1 MCTLAFLILPGLV
14 AECHFGKWIP
24 VSALLSHLS
33 SGIDRARSDREYA
46 GMVLAQAQEVV
57 PRIQA
62 YRERAEVRRSAQAL
76 DSAAIASLQRQIER
90 LLRERRLRPAN
101 KLIDKLNLALRTGTV
116 SADVALSLDEVRAQ
130 VADLFPSAGERDT
143 FSEAQVQHAHETP
156 PLSLP
161 PGYIGTILPSLNRGS
176 GSGVSG
182 WTNAFILDVFG
193 YGADTRDIGTNL
205 LTDLCNRMLAGK
217 MRSPLWLLS
226 RLVLIPKPSDA
237 LPTLLSGTPPVT
249 LRPLGL
255 PEIFYRLAGRA
266 AVRIEAPLVGPVM
279 EPLQLGVGIKF
290 GCQIGAKGAQCIFDS
305 RRANLTWDFANGFN
319 TENRQSTYTG
329 VSTLAPRLLQY
340 YVWSYGKPSP
350 LMWHGHLAGW
360 SGTGVK
366 QGDPAG
372 PLYFAVSTFPL
383 LRSIRDAVEKLVL
396 DRFPLCL
403 LYTSD
408 AADE

>member
-1 MCTLAFLILPGLV
+1 MSEAASPPANDSPTPDASSVTVIGVSDEQLLDLFQRPLYDIHRAWRAPLFRIVRRLSLGILDGAPEVEELCTLAFLILPGLV

-62 YRERAEVRRSAQAL
+62 YRERAEVRRSAQEL

-101 KLIDKLNLALRTGTV
+101 KLIDKLKLALRTGTV

-182 WTNAFILDVFG
+182 WTNAFILKG
-193 YGADTRDIGTNL
+193 KCGPRSGSSRD
-205 LTDLCNRMLAGK
+205 
-217 MRSPLWLLS
+217 SS
-226 RLVLIPKPSDA
+226 
-237 LPTLLSGTPPVT
+237 
-249 LRPLGL
+249 
-255 PEIFYRLAGRA
+255 
-266 AVRIEAPLVGPVM
+266 
-279 EPLQLGVGIKF
+279 
-290 GCQIGAKGAQCIFDS
+290 
-305 RRANLTWDFANGFN
+305 
-319 TENRQSTYTG
+319 
-329 VSTLAPRLLQY
+329 
-340 YVWSYGKPSP
+340 
-350 LMWHGHLAGW
+350 
-360 SGTGVK
+360 
-366 QGDPAG
+366 
-372 PLYFAVSTFPL
+372 
-383 LRSIRDAVEKLVL
+383 
-396 DRFPLCL
+396 
-403 LYTSD
+403 
-408 AADE
+408 